1 MSEETRHRVTS
12 AGLRDS
18 PAVAKQTPSQETP
31 RLYEFGPFR
40 LDPAERKLLRGNEI
54 VALTPKAF
62 DTLHLLVKNSGHLL
76 EKDHLIAMLWP
87 DTFVEEGSLS
97 NNIFLLRKAL
107 GEDPAYIETVPRRG
121 YRFIGAVNGGAGNGT
136 EPTAL
141 TEEKP
146 DAGEKPARLAPV
158 GLLDAGAAR
167 WNTTRRKLWAAG
179 LGLIGLCALFAVGI
193 YWFTSASSMRPPR
206 VLRYRQLTAD
216 RQIKGEWPCSGVNIM
231 VTDGPRVFFSEPSSA
246 VAQVSSG
253 GGDVVKVSTPFACFP
268 FSDISPD
275 KTELLARSVTNTYA
289 QDQPLWSLSI
299 ANGQA
304 RRLGNLTGHSA
315 AWSPDGQRIA
325 YATRNDATRADDLY
339 IAAKDGSEAQKL
351 IRTENGSVEFI
362 RWSPNGKVLRMLVWN
377 ERSSSLWEVST
388 DGTNL
393 HPIDFFSG
401 EHRPIV
407 DMNWTPDGRYF
418 LFTVGRG
425 NMYIPGIQLGGD
437 IWAVREAK
445 SLFPKK
451 AAKPIQ
457 LTTGAM
463 SFWSPTPSPDGKQI
477 FATGGQIRG
486 ELARYDLKSRTLESY
501 LSGISAEQLDFSKDR
516 KWLTYVTFPEGILW
530 RSKVDG
536 TERRQLTNPPFAA
549 GLPHWSP
556 DGTRI
561 AFSGLLPGG
570 FWKIYVVPAEGG
582 KPEVVSQGERSELD
596 PTWSED
602 GNSLIFGGIFL
613 GVQGRISSVD
623 LRTGRESIIPG
634 SEGMF
639 SPRASPD
646 NRFIVAM
653 DAPGDRKLLLF
664 DQETQK
670 WSELMSNK
678 NPGLNWDQWS
688 DDSKF
693 VYVSDFADRHAPVV
707 YRIRIADRKTERV
720 AAFEVPHG
728 MAGYWVGWVGV
739 APDGSPLVLRD
750 LSIQEIYALDVDLP

>member
-1 MSEETRHRVTS
+1 MPRASTPPGRIVRFGVFEVDLS
-12 AGLRDS
+12 AGELRKSGMRIKLQGQPLEVLGMLLQRPGEVIGREELRQKLWPTDTFVDFDHGVNTAINRLREALGDS
-18 PAVAKQTPSQETP
+18 AETP
-31 RLYEFGPFR
+31 RF
-40 LDPAERKLLRGNEI
+40 
-54 VALTPKAF
+54 
-62 DTLHLLVKNSGHLL
+62 
-76 EKDHLIAMLWP
+76 
-87 DTFVEEGSLS
+87 
-97 NNIFLLRKAL
+97 
-107 GEDPAYIETVPRRG
+107 IETVPRRG
-121 YRFIGAVNGGAGNGT
+121 YRFIGAVNCEAENRT
-136 EPTAL
+136 EPSAL

-146 DAGEKPARLAPV
+146 DAGEKPTRLAPV
-158 GLLDAGAAR
+158 GLLDAEAAR

-179 LGLIGLCALFAVGI
+179 LGLVGLCALFAVGF
-193 YWFTSASSMRPPR
+193 YWFTSSSSNRPPR
-206 VLRYRQLTAD
+206 VLRYRQLTTD
-216 RQIKGEWPCSGVNIM
+216 RQIKGEWPCGEVNII
-231 VTDGPRVFFSEPSSA
+231 VTDGPRVFFSEPNSA
-246 VAQVSSG
+246 VAQVSSS
-253 GGDVVKVSTPFACFP
+253 GGDVVRISTPVPCFP

-289 QDQPLWSLSI
+289 QDQPLWSLSV
-299 ANGQA
+299 ANGQPY
-304 RRLGNLTGHSA
+304 RLGNLTGHAA

-351 IRTENGSVEFI
+351 IAAENGSVEFI

-377 ERSSSLWEVST
+377 ERSISLWEVYT

-393 HPIDFFSG
+393 HSIDLLSG

-451 AAKPIQ
+451 AATPIQ

-477 FATGGQIRG
+477 FAIGGQIRG
-486 ELARYDLKSRTLESY
+486 ELARYDLKSRTLEPY
-501 LSGISAEQLDFSKDR
+501 LSGISAEQLDFSKDG
-516 KWLTYVTFPEGILW
+516 KWLAYVTFPEGILW

-536 TERRQLTNPPFAA
+536 TERRQLTNPPLAA
-549 GLPHWSP
+549 GLPQWSP

-570 FWKIYVVPAEGG
+570 IWKIYVVPAEGG
-582 KPEVVSQGERSELD
+582 KPELVSQGERSELD
-596 PTWSED
+596 STWSED

-613 GVQGRISSVD
+613 GVQARIASVD

-634 SEGMF
+634 SEGMH

-646 NRFIVAM
+646 NRFIVAV
-653 DAPGDRKLLLF
+653 DAPGARKLLLF
-664 DQETQK
+664 DRETQK
-670 WSELMSNK
+670 WSELMNNK
-678 NPGLNWDQWS
+678 NPGGVNLNWNRWS
-688 DDSKF
+688 ADSKF
-693 VYVSDFADRHAPVV
+693 VYVYDFADRHAPVV
-707 YRIRIADRKTERV
+707 YRIRIADRKVERV
-720 AAFEVPHG
+720 AAFEVPQG
-728 MAGYWVGWVGV
+728 LNGYWLSWAGV

-750 LSIQEIYALDVDLP
+750 LSIEEIYALDVDLP